1 MARPRRS
8 NSWQTGVGNLVAVL
22 VLYFLVPVNTDSGTA
37 RLVGGIAA
45 SLAAIGVMGF
55 FVLRAITVG
64 PGNVRLRP
72 LRAVHLILA
81 LEIVLVVFALVYYN
95 LAVNTDDQ
103 IVGISTR
110 LDALYFTA
118 VTMGTVGF
126 GDIQAVGQLARGLV
140 TAQIL
145 FDVAFIAAFAGLF
158 RGVLQ
163 NRMQG
168 IGADEPDDRIER

>member
-22 VLYFLVPVNTDSGTA
+22 VLYFVVPVNTDSGA
-37 RLVGGIAA
+37 VRLVVGVLG

-55 FVLRAITVG
+55 FVLRAMTVG
-64 PGNVRLRP
+64 PGNLRVRP

-95 LAVNTDDQ
+95 LAINTDDQ
-103 IVGISTR
+103 IVGIGTR
-110 LDALYFTA
+110 LDSLYFTA

-126 GDIQAVGQLARGLV
+126 GDIHPVGQLARGLV

-163 NRMQG
+163 NR
-168 IGADEPDDRIER
+168 IHGAGEPDDQIGR